1 MSALLDRQTK
11 VVVQISGDRS
21 AAFPSSGPSSGVTI
35 YAEADGRIAQLLDEI
50 IADPNTRKVVS
61 LADHRAARQPAGAQ
75 DFCSAMRLVEQEYY
89 QSA

>member
-1 MSALLDRQTK
+1 MSALLDKQTK

-21 AAFPSSGPSSGVTI
+21 AALPSSGVTI
-35 YAEADGRIAQLLDEI
+35 FAEADGRIAQLLDEI

-61 LADHRAARQPAGAQ
+61 LADHRAARRVAGAQ
-75 DFCSAMRLVEQEYY
+75 DFCSAMRLVEQECY